1 MQNKTVVALYDHF
14 ENAQAAVG
22 DVIQAGAARDRI
34 SLLAND
40 SHGDHPPLKTNPGFA
55 REEVD
60 TDTDRQPGVVVGAE
74 VGIGLGGVLGFLAG
88 VGTLAIPGIGP
99 LVAVGAWAVAA
110 AGAATGGVLGGI
122 IGALTD
128 HGITDKDA
136 HLYAE
141 GLRRGGTLVSAV
153 VTEDQ
158 VDQVTEIFKRHGG
171 VDIDKRGESWI
182 AEGWVSFDMTAQPLS
197 PVEVVAARTKS
208 AAGKDT
214 ADTPKAIRHYNHP
227 RKAAVPD
234 GASNDATNYAK
245 DEMNSKNPQA

>member
-14 ENAQAAVG
+14 ENAKAAVG

-40 SHGDHPPLKTNPGFA
+40 SRGDHPPLQGNPGFA
-55 REEVD
+55 RQEVD

-74 VGIGLGGVLGFLAG
+74 VGLGVGGVLGLLAG

-153 VTEDQ
+153 VTEEQ

-171 VDIDKRGESWI
+171 VDIDKRGESWV
-182 AEGWVSFDMTAQPLS
+182 AEGWVSFDITAPALS
-197 PVEVVAARTKS
+197 PVEVVAARKKS
-208 AAGKDT
+208 AALKDT

-227 RKAAVPD
+227 RKAPVPD
-234 GASNDATNYAK
+234 GASNKATNYAE
-245 DEMNSKNPQA
+245 DEMNPKNPQA